1 MILPPLLVKSK
12 MQYIH
17 GYNTN
22 EQQRLLSQSQVLA
35 QYIFPHIDFTN
46 QKHIL
51 EIGSGV
57 GAQTIL
63 LLDKFPHLR
72 VTGVELSEVQLN
84 KARENLAL
92 FPQFA
97 DRYNLI
103 QADAK
108 DLGNLDTRDMDAV
121 VFIWVLEHIS
131 QPEKVL
137 AEIHRMM
144 PKETIINITEV
155 FNNSFFLYPFCPA
168 VMNFW
173 QKSIDFQY
181 SIKGDPNIG
190 ARLGALLMDT
200 GYRNI
205 HITPCV
211 KHLDKRFPEKR
222 LAFLEYWK
230 KLMHS
235 FLDNMIQA
243 DYVTLSQWEHAVA
256 EMDEIIQNPETV
268 FYYNSMQ
275 ATAVV

>member
-1 MILPPLLVKSK
+1 MNIAQDIKYK
-12 MQYIH
+12 MKYIH
-17 GYNTN
+17 GYNTR

-35 QYIFPHIDFTN
+35 DYIFPHIDFTN
-46 QKHIL
+46 QKHVL
-51 EIGSGV
+51 EIGVGV

-72 VTGVELSEVQLN
+72 VTGIELSETQLI
-84 KARENLAL
+84 KARENLDL
-92 FPQFA
+92 FPQLA
-97 DRYNLI
+97 ERYNLI

-108 DLGNLDTRDMDAV
+108 DLSGLDTSDIEAV
-121 VFIWVLEHIS
+121 VFIWVLEHIP

-137 AEIHRMM
+137 AEVHRIML
-144 PKETIINITEV
+144 KGSTINITEV
-155 FNNSFFLYPFCPA
+155 FNNSLFLYPPCPG
-168 VMNFW
+168 VMNYW

-181 SIKGDPNIG
+181 SINGDPNIG
-190 ARLGALLMDT
+190 SRLGALLMDT

-205 HITPCV
+205 QVTPCV

-222 LAFLEYWK
+222 LAFLDYWK
-230 KLMHS
+230 TLMHS

-243 DYVTLSQWEHAVA
+243 ECVTLSEWEHAA
-256 EMDEIIQNPETV
+256 REMDEIMHNPETV